1 MLLPVIRMLKGAG
14 EILQECGFDDHY
26 ATQKKYP
33 VNNE

>member
-1 MLLPVIRMLKGAG
+1 MMKGAG
-14 EILQECGFDDHY
+14 EIPQECGFDDHY